1 MQDKTSLL
9 TRFFLIFT
17 IFFSAQP
24 EGDNRESRCKKIFTP
39 KYFNRGLHTVL
50 DDAFGVVGNLFCRDT
65 LKIITGALPIYLLSR
80 MQDERIQ
87 RSFFYDRKHHK
98 NLCEHHSFFYHLA
111 DEGVAIPFSAALG
124 AFLFS
129 KNCDLHTTSRVF
141 LISLPITWATR
152 SAMKEI
158 KVDCC
163 LRPWNQHFSS
173 KHRSFGGF
181 PSGHMLEMAY
191 MTTLYGIRFG
201 PKWGVPL
208 GLYSAFIFSEF
219 LVCNRH
225 YLSQLVAGTALG
237 VAFAYS
243 ANKTIERDLKKNS
256 WDFDVSCD
264 RCGNPNLK
272 VCYKF

>member
-9 TRFFLIFT
+9 TRFFSIIITFNIAILN
-17 IFFSAQP
+17 
-24 EGDNRESRCKKIFTP
+24 GDNNSACSKKILTP
-39 KYFNRGLHTVL
+39 NYFNRGLNTLL

-65 LKIITGALPIYLLSR
+65 LKIVTGFLPIYLLSR
-80 MQDERIQ
+80 MQDERIHK
-87 RSFFYDRKHHK
+87 SFFYDKQRHK
-98 NLCEHHSFFYHLA
+98 NLCEHNSFFYHLA
-111 DEGVAIPFSAALG
+111 DEGVAIPFSAAFLS
-124 AFLFS
+124 FLFS
-129 KNCDLHTTSRVF
+129 SDCDLHTTSRVF

-152 SAMKEI
+152 TAIKEI
-158 KVDCC
+158 KLDCC
-163 LRPWNQHFSS
+163 LRPWNQHFSR

-181 PSGHMLEMAY
+181 PSGHMLEMSY
-191 MTTLYGIRFG
+191 MTALYAMRFG

-208 GLYSAFIFSEF
+208 GIYSAFIFSEF

-243 ANKTIERDLKKNS
+243 ANKTIERDLKKNR

-264 RCGNPNLK
+264 RCGNANLK
-272 VCYKF
+272 VTYKF

>member
-9 TRFFLIFT
+9 TSFFSLF
-17 IFFSAQP
+17 IFFSNLSLNSNN
-24 EGDNRESRCKKIFTP
+24 EDNCDKKIFTP
-39 KYFNRGLHTVL
+39 RYFNRGVHTFL
-50 DDAFGVVGNLFCRDT
+50 EDAFGVVGNLFCRDT
-65 LKIITGALPIYLLSR
+65 LKVITGALPIYLLSR

-87 RSFFYDRKHHK
+87 KSFFYDKKRHK

-111 DEGVAIPFSAALG
+111 DEGVVIPFSAAIG
-124 AFLFS
+124 SFFFS
-129 KNCDLHTTSRVF
+129 SNCDLHTTSRVF

-152 SAMKEI
+152 SAIKEV
-158 KVDCC
+158 KLDCC
-163 LRPWNQHFSS
+163 LRPWNQHFSN

-191 MTTLYGIRFG
+191 MTALYRMRFG

-243 ANKTIERDLKKNS
+243 ANKTIQRDLKKNS

-264 RCGNPNLK
+264 RHGSTNLK
-272 VCYKF
+272 VSYKF